1 MKILG
6 FTIRRE
12 MFFKVNFFLIFDEF
26 FSMNLDF
33 LSEKISKLGFY
44 STSVLKMGTILN
56 WPSLP
61 GMFVSSILLYS
72 LKVGG
77 VYPLSLHLLPGTGW
91 RMETYT
97 TAPPIFS
104 ANIISY
110 NYKF

>member
-44 STSVLKMGTILN
+44 STSVIKMRT
-56 WPSLP
+56 
-61 GMFVSSILLYS
+61 MLYD
-72 LKVGG
+72 LF
-77 VYPLSLHLLPGTGW
+77 P
-91 RMETYT
+91 
-97 TAPPIFS
+97 F
-104 ANIISY
+104 
-110 NYKF
+110 